1 MMFFIKSFLKR
12 YTFLIILYISLYLC
26 IMILITSP
34 TYRPQVLDDWLVLKS
49 VFLSR
54 FYIIILHFKY

>member
-1 MMFFIKSFLKR
+1 MFFIKSFLKR

-34 TYRPQVLDDWLVLKS
+34 TYRPQVLDDQGIKLLK
-49 VFLSR
+49 
-54 FYIIILHFKY
+54 